1 MRAGLRPYAKAGVAL
16 VGVSVIALAP
26 IAAAPPDVKIANPDV
41 HLSANPLEE
50 YLAAF
55 QRAIESAQLVLEQL
69 FAEPTPISEEWV
81 LNSLVTD
88 LLDDPD
94 ANRREFAAAL
104 GETPTSLNAYLEI
117 VEALPGRLETAA
129 DLIAVG
135 NIQGAADTLLSLTT
149 SVVVHAL
156 LSPVGAVNSG
166 LSAGADA
173 AQEVLAALKSGDP
186 RRVLGA
192 IIAAPAIVADGILH
206 GHAGF
211 TGLLDPGGPVGINKA
226 PTGERLLTLEPKAGL
241 GLLKSPMPP
250 GGAAFH
256 GEEKQP
262 PSVPREV
269 KGADEGTNVGV
280 MATDGDNDV
289 SAGQEHRP
297 RALGVNSDGR
307 GVGAAGLNTLHNGIR
322 DGIRGFR
329 EGVRDA
335 VKTLTGR
342 GDGAAATSGEQTAG
356 SPSQ

>member
-50 YLAAF
+50 YIAAF

-88 LLDDPD
+88 LLDNPD

-104 GETPTSLNAYLEI
+104 GEPPTSLNAYLEI

-135 NIQGAADTLLSLTT
+135 NIQGAADMLLSLTT
-149 SVVVHAL
+149 SVVVRAL
-156 LSPVGAVNSG
+156 LSPLGAVNSG

-173 AQEVLAALKSGDP
+173 AQEVLAALRSGDP

-192 IIAAPAIVADGILH
+192 IIAAPATVADGILH
-206 GHAGF
+206 GHAGS
-211 TGLLDPGGPVGINKA
+211 TGLLDPGGPVSIYKA
-226 PTGERLLTLEPKAGL
+226 PTGEQLLTPGLEAGSGLVTSLAPGGVGL
-241 GLLKSPMPP
+241 G
-250 GGAAFH
+250 

-262 PSVPREV
+262 PSGPQEV
-269 KGADEGTNVGV
+269 KGADEGTNVAV
-280 MATDGDNDV
+280 MADDGDSDV

-297 RALGVNSDGR
+297 RVFGANSDSP
-307 GVGAAGLNTLHNGIR
+307 GVGGAGLNTLRDGIR
-322 DGIRGFR
+322 DGIQGFR

-356 SPSQ
+356 SPGQ